1 MIEKKEAKEIN
12 KSETQDD
19 HTQEGSTIAAE
30 NKVPDTES
38 NVTKSEI
45 TKSNNEIMAEKNPDV
60 KDSNSN
66 SDDTGYTSNQ
76 LEQGKDTK
84 MKN

>member
-1 MIEKKEAKEIN
+1 M
-12 KSETQDD
+12 
-19 HTQEGSTIAAE
+19 
-30 NKVPDTES
+30 PDTES

-84 MKN
+84 NEELERHLILKRFLRKQWYHYRQACC

>member
-1 MIEKKEAKEIN
+1 M
-12 KSETQDD
+12 
-19 HTQEGSTIAAE
+19 
-30 NKVPDTES
+30 PDTES